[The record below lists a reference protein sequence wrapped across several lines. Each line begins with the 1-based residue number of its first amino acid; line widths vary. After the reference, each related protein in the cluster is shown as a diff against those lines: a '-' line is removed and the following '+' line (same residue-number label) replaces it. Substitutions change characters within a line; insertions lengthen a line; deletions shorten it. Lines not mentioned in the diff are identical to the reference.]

1 VIQEREFRQVGGLK
15 NIAVDVR
22 IIAATNIDLK
32 EAMAQH
38 RFRED
43 LYYRL
48 NVISINLPPLRERK
62 GDIPLLAEH
71 FVRQFSKE
79 NDRPDCHLDPSTLK
93 LLMECD
99 WPGNVRE
106 LENVME
112 RAVVLAPDEG
122 RITQELF
129 PREVLDSSSSGLD
142 SLGSLENGATLK
154 DLVLEY
160 EKKLILTALQKA
172 DWSQKKAASLLRMNR
187 STLNEKLKRLQIK
200 IP

>member
-1 VIQEREFRQVGGLK
+1 
-15 NIAVDVR
+15 
-22 IIAATNIDLK
+22 
-32 EAMAQH
+32 
-38 RFRED
+38 
-43 LYYRL
+43 
-48 NVISINLPPLRERK
+48 
-62 GDIPLLAEH
+62 
-71 FVRQFSKE
+71 
-79 NDRPDCHLDPSTLK
+79 
-93 LLMECD
+93 MECD

-129 PREVLDSSSSGLD
+129 PREVLDSSPSGLD
-142 SLGSLENGATLK
+142 SLGSFENGASLK

-160 EKKLILTALQKA
+160 EKTLILTALQKA